1 MLTKNNGTVKTQSQT
16 TASKGLNQKR
26 YVMVPWNLLAM
37 IMQELQGCELKVVL
51 YIILHTVGYRDN
63 TTGGRKLADAIS
75 RSQFLEGIRRA
86 DGTIVDR
93 GAGVSERSLNRA
105 LTSLESKGYITREH
119 RTSANGR
126 PATTIYRLVNSDQ
139 ELEIT
144 DQGLEAGDL
153 SSDYKPPTRQPLVS
167 QVTDPRSLTP
177 ADLPLSLIPPVA
189 QPETMT
195 VTTAKI
201 APTSAI
207 LPPNNPGILLDTS
220 EDLKQERISIQNT
233 QTHSGVRGQRSEV
246 REVVCVE
253 EIDKLQGDE
262 RPVKSGQDGLRDG
275 RKVKPA
281 GVEAEPGVKPV
292 SARLDQVTSELLAAR
307 ISQGKAQS
315 LAVQVIENGHG
326 PGYVGLV
333 LDYIS
338 QQKAVKSPPG
348 FLVHL
353 VGTNWQPPT
362 APTPAAQVVGGTG
375 SARWSLPPHL
385 HDISQP
391 TDSRIA
397 DIKLPITPRPDLL
410 DQQIELERGNLAQA
424 TNDRQRLI
432 AQARLERYALFKQL
446 LNQHGR
452 VEPEALAEMVYQQR
466 QRLVAGVGTGSGS
479 GTGMGSAAFVN
490 NQYQTPQEAHYAAV

>member
-16 TASKGLNQKR
+16 TASKGLNPQR

-93 GAGVSERSLNRA
+93 GTGVSERSLNRA

-153 SSDYKPPTRQPLVS
+153 ASDYKPPTRQPLVS
-167 QVTDPRSLTP
+167 QVTDPKSLTP

-189 QPETMT
+189 QPEPMT

-207 LPPNNPGILLDTS
+207 LPPSNPGILLDTS

-233 QTHSGVRGQRSEV
+233 QTHFGVGDQGSGIRKD
-246 REVVCVE
+246 VCVE
-253 EIDKLQGDE
+253 GIDKSQGNIK
-262 RPVKSGQDGLRDG
+262 PVKPGQVGLDDG
-275 RKVKPA
+275 RKAKPSQA
-281 GVEAEPGVKPV
+281 EAELRVKPV

-307 ISQGKAQS
+307 ISRGKAQS
-315 LAVQVIENGHG
+315 LAAQVIENGHG

-362 APTPAAQVVGGTG
+362 TLNPAAQVVGGTG
-375 SARWSLPPHL
+375 STRTSLPPHL

-397 DIKLPITPRPDLL
+397 DIKLPVTPRPDLL

-446 LNQHGR
+446 LDQHGR

-466 QRLVAGVGTGSGS
+466 QRLVAGMGSGS
-479 GTGMGSAAFVN
+479 GTGMERGSSSFAL
-490 NQYQTPQEAHYAAV
+490 NQATNVQEARYAAV